1 MKTIAQV
8 VEEIIKEQPFL
19 EQALTEEIVNL
30 SSLARKIKPE
40 VEERLMKEAQSGAIV
55 MALKRLV
62 PTLEINFEKK
72 VQNVLMNIGDITIR
86 SNLSDYTFRNSDT
99 LVERQRALLERIHGN
114 REAFYTISQGIY
126 ETTIVLSSSLKDLFE
141 DLFRDEDLL
150 SKTDKLSTITIKL
163 PPENKSTF
171 GVYYS
176 IFKHIAWEG
185 INIYEVIS
193 TTNEF
198 SIVLKDEYVS
208 KAFDAIKNMKQ

>member
-19 EQALTEEIVNL
+19 EQALTEDIVNL

-40 VEERLMKEAQSGAIV
+40 VEERIMKEAQSGAIV
-55 MALKRLV
+55 MALKRLI
-62 PTLEINFEKK
+62 PTLEVFFEKK
-72 VQNVLMNIGDITIR
+72 VQNILMNIGDITIR

-99 LVERQRALLERIHGN
+99 LVERQRTLLERIHGN

-126 ETTIVLSSSLKDLFE
+126 ETTIVVSSSLKLVFE
-141 DLFRDEDLL
+141 EIFEGEDLL
-150 SKTDKLSTITIKL
+150 SKTDKLSTITMKL
-163 PPENKSTF
+163 PPENNSTY

-198 SIVLKDEYVS
+198 SIVLKDEFVS